1 MREVRL
7 ENLRGLVESRGTIE
21 VEAASEHLGV
31 SRETIRRDLSE
42 LAKQGY
48 IRRTRGGA
56 AALGLSLTER
66 DLEQRQLSS
75 GPEKAE
81 IARYVVDRF
90 VEDEM
95 SIALDGGTTALEIAK
110 RITGRRVTVVTAS
123 IPIVVELSRSAT
135 SVIVIGG
142 ELRSKSMTAGG
153 AYATSMMEQF
163 HTDCAFVSGPAISTS
178 GGLMDSYAEG
188 VALKRSMIANAAR
201 AYAVLDSSKIG
212 GRSFVSVCELDEL
225 DGVVTDH
232 NVTADQLA
240 EFDSSSTPIF
250 IAE

>member
-7 ENLRGLVESRGTIE
+7 ENLRSLVESRGTLE
-21 VEAASEHLGV
+21 VEAAAGQLGV

-48 IRRTRGGA
+48 VRRTRGGA

-66 DLEQRQLSS
+66 DLEQRQLRS

-81 IARYVVDRF
+81 IARYIVDHF
-90 VEDEM
+90 VEDGM

-110 RITGRRVTVVTAS
+110 RIAGRKLTVLTAS
-123 IPIVVELSRSAT
+123 IPNVVELSRSAT

-142 ELRSKSMTAGG
+142 DLRPKSMTAGG
-153 AYATSMMEQF
+153 IYATSMMEQF
-163 HTDCAFVSGPAISTS
+163 HTDCSFVSGPAISAS
-178 GGLMDSYAEG
+178 GGLMDSYTEG
-188 VALKRSMIANAAR
+188 VALKRSMIANSAR

-212 GRSFVSVCELDEL
+212 GRSFVSVCELGEL

-232 NVTADQLA
+232 GVTPSQLA
-240 EFDSSSTPIF
+240 EFDSSPTQIF